1 MKGLADAELVRAT
14 LAGSQE
20 AFRELVS
27 RFERPVFGL
36 IVRMVGDREASEDL
50 AQEVFVKA
58 YRALASYDPSRKLSS
73 WLFKIAHNATIDHLR
88 RSVPESVALEGDEE
102 EGGRLLATL
111 ADASVES
118 PAAAAERRDMARAL
132 ERAIGG
138 LRADYREAVVLRYV
152 EGLSYEEIAE
162 ALMQPLG
169 TVKTNLH
176 RARKQLAVALTALG
190 WGPETGSASIS

>member
-1 MKGLADAELVRAT
+1 MKGLSDPELVRAA

-20 AFRELVS
+20 AFRELVA

-36 IVRMVGDREASEDL
+36 IVRMVGDPETAEDL

-58 YRALASYDPSRKLSS
+58 YRALASYDPSRKLAS

-88 RSVPESVALEGDEE
+88 RSAPESVPLEGGE
-102 EGGRLLATL
+102 EGGDLLATL
-111 ADASVES
+111 SDAAAES
-118 PAAAAERRDMARAL
+118 PAAAAERRAMARAL
-132 ERAIGG
+132 ERAIRG
-138 LRADYREAVVLRYV
+138 LRSDYREAVVLRYV

-162 ALMQPLG
+162 ALAQPLG

-176 RARKQLAVALTALG
+176 RARKQLAGALSALG
-190 WGPETGSASIS
+190 WGPETGSAPPS